1 MTYQQLLD
9 ILQTLTHEQLKA
21 NLSIYD
27 PTIDEYYTVSGFG
40 ITNEDEVLDKDHPY
54 IILK

>member
-54 IILK
+54 IILN